1 MHHVVSEWSRCEKV
15 STFKLLFR
23 NNCVGV
29 TEDTRPPSQQRER
42 SPTSPLKQRETMSS
56 GFGIRGGI
64 GRCYPFFAEYK
75 TCLVSPLVLRRL
87 LLDGRMLIWASG
99 MTWDLCF
106 GTCRGGIYLVKRRY
120 LLGSRPVFHQWFV
133 IVLFVSFI
141 MNHSSLFYGSRGGD
155 TYYSAV
161 QPASPFTI
169 STPNEIRHHYYL
181 PHTIHIVFW
190 PFFLFQIENRL
201 RRIRNREQFVCQ
213 CVRIT
218 LNACTTI
225 KNTVGFVRSWN
236 NKKRMRSWLN
246 QAMMEGI
253 D

>member
-1 MHHVVSEWSRCEKV
+1 M

-99 MTWDLCF
+99 MTYEISVS
-106 GTCRGGIYLVKRRY
+106 GLVGVVY
-120 LLGSRPVFHQWFV
+120 TW
-133 IVLFVSFI
+133 
-141 MNHSSLFYGSRGGD
+141 
-155 TYYSAV
+155 
-161 QPASPFTI
+161 
-169 STPNEIRHHYYL
+169 
-181 PHTIHIVFW
+181 
-190 PFFLFQIENRL
+190 
-201 RRIRNREQFVCQ
+201 
-213 CVRIT
+213 
-218 LNACTTI
+218 
-225 KNTVGFVRSWN
+225 
-236 NKKRMRSWLN
+236 
-246 QAMMEGI
+246 
-253 D
+253 